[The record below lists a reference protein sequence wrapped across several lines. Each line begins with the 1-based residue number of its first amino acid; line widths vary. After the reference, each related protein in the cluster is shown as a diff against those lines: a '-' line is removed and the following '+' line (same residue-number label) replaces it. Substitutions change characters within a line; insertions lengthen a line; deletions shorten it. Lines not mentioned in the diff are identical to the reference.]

1 MFCFRG
7 LLGDTLGKGVFML
20 KNAKEVVKTTLV
32 YAGVG
37 MAVMK
42 AVKEISKARDY
53 FDKK

>member
-1 MFCFRG
+1 MKNVKDF
-7 LLGDTLGKGVFML
+7 GKITVAV
-20 KNAKEVVKTTLV
+20 AKEIVSTTLV

-42 AVKEISKARDY
+42 AVKEISKAKDY

>member
-1 MFCFRG
+1 
-7 LLGDTLGKGVFML
+7 ML
-20 KNAKEVVKTTLV
+20 KNAKDFGKVAVEVSKEVVKTTLV